1 MSIAFL
7 IAIPFMLFA
16 VVVAMA
22 PVLVVSIRE
31 HRSPVRQRS
40 RIEVSAPR
48 GPSETSPPV
57 RNPSGDERAA
67 VVVLEEAA
75 IAVIRLRARRELT
88 TGAEVDES
96 ILRAS
101 NDLHRA
107 LVSLGDVGR

>member
-7 IAIPFMLFA
+7 ITIPLMLFA
-16 VVVAMA
+16 VVVALA

-31 HRSPVRQRS
+31 HRSSVRQRS

-57 RNPSGDERAA
+57 GKPDGDERAA

-75 IAVIRLRARRELT
+75 IAVNRLRARRELT

-96 ILRAS
+96 LLRAG

-107 LVSLGDVGR
+107 LVSLGGVGR

>member
-7 IAIPFMLFA
+7 ITIPLMLLA
-16 VVVAMA
+16 VVVAVA
-22 PVLVVSIRE
+22 PVLLVSIRE
-31 HRSPVRQRS
+31 HRSSTGQHP

-48 GPSETSPPV
+48 GPTETSAPV
-57 RNPSGDERAA
+57 AKPDGDERAT

-75 IAVIRLRARRELT
+75 IAVNRLRDRREPT
-88 TGAEVDES
+88 TGSEVDES
-96 ILRAS
+96 LLQAS

>member
-31 HRSPVRQRS
+31 HRSPVKQRS

-48 GPSETSPPV
+48 GPSETSPV

-75 IAVIRLRARRELT
+75 IAVNRLRARRELT